1 MGCEAC
7 GSGAQEAEKRV
18 KNAEYGAAEGDGAD
32 INRRTQVSHQNH
44 VDQTQQRNSYVA
56 DNVWDG

>member
-7 GSGAQEAEKRV
+7 GAGAQEAEKRV
-18 KNAEYGAAEGDGAD
+18 KNAEYGAAESYGTDVDGGAEM
-32 INRRTQVSHQNH
+32 THQNH
-44 VDQTQQRNSYVA
+44 VDQTEQRDSYVA